1 MDIVR
6 TNIDVLVSTGLGPR
20 AEEDFLLARDTCVA
34 LLKLG
39 QTHKVCELLL
49 PTELWCW
56 WCLEQMLILVSHY
69 FLNCE
74 TSLFHD
80 SLFCI
85 FLVVLGGFVSFFLL
99 GGGEGDIWWIFISI
113 FWYLQN
119 NLIGKKRVSMY
130 FYWCFT
136 YNSYTWLNFVS
147 LSVFHVE
154 TRLQCNRTIPTSS
167 QAHDI
172 WTAHRNTS
180 IRFVRR

>member
-49 PTELWCW
+49 PTELWYW

-69 FLNCE
+69 FLHYE
-74 TSLFHD
+74 TSLFHV

-85 FLVVLGGFVSFFLL
+85 FLVVLGGFVSFFFWGWGGRNLVDLHLDLL
-99 GGGEGDIWWIFISI
+99 IFAKS
-113 FWYLQN
+113 FN
-119 NLIGKKRVSMY
+119 GKKRVSMY
-130 FYWCFT
+130 FYWYFT

-154 TRLQCNRTIPTSS
+154 TRLQCSRTIPTSS
-167 QAHDI
+167 QAYDI

>member
-69 FLNCE
+69 FLHCE
-74 TSLFHD
+74 TSLFHV

-99 GGGEGDIWWIFISI
+99 GVGREKSGGSSSRSLIFAES
-113 FWYLQN
+113 FN
-119 NLIGKKRVSMY
+119 GKKRVSMY
-130 FYWCFT
+130 FYWYFT

-154 TRLQCNRTIPTSS
+154 TRLQCSRTIPTSS
-167 QAHDI
+167 QAYDI

>member
-49 PTELWCW
+49 PTELWCC
-56 WCLEQMLILVSHY
+56 WCLEQMRILVSRY

-74 TSLFHD
+74 TSLFRV
-80 SLFCI
+80 SLVCN
-85 FLVVLGGFVSFFLL
+85 FLVVHGGFCLFFFFWGC
-99 GGGEGDIWWIFISI
+99 GGGHLVDLDLLIFAKS
-113 FWYLQN
+113 LN
-119 NLIGKKRVSMY
+119 GKKRVSMY
-130 FYWCFT
+130 FYWYFT

-154 TRLQCNRTIPTSS
+154 TRLQCSRAIPTSS

-172 WTAHRNTS
+172 RTAHRNTC